1 MMFSEKV
8 EDIPNK
14 NFRDLK
20 ISLSELQT
28 EQNRFTRSGLAK
40 RSGVDESQVL
50 VFLSELCDEGVVAA
64 KLKVRCPNCHQEHG
78 TYASRSAVPSEPI
91 HCFCGEEFNPN
102 EKTNWSVVYEFVE
115 DVDFFLTS
123 NWSSRPS

>member
-1 MMFSEKV
+1 M

-20 ISLSELQT
+20 RSLSELQT
-28 EQNRFTRSGLAK
+28 EQNRFSRSGLAK

-50 VFLSELCDEGVVAA
+50 VLLSELCDEGVVEA
-64 KLKVRCPNCHQEHG
+64 KLMVRCPSCQQEHG
-78 TYASRSAVPSEPI
+78 LHDSRSEVQSEPI
-91 HCFCGEEFNPN
+91 HCFCGKEFNPT
-102 EKTNWSVVYEFVE
+102 EKTNWSVVYEFAE

-123 NWSSRPS
+123 RWSSKPS

>member
-1 MMFSEKV
+1 V

-20 ISLSELQT
+20 TSLSELQT
-28 EQNRFTRSGLAK
+28 EQPRFTRSALAK
-40 RSGVDESQVL
+40 RSGVDESQAL
-50 VFLSELCDEGVVAA
+50 VFLSELCDEGVVEA
-64 KLKVRCPNCHQEHG
+64 KVKVRCPYCHQEHG
-78 TYASRSAVPSEPI
+78 IYASRSDVPAKSMN
-91 HCFCGEEFNPN
+91 CFCGEEFDPS

>member
-8 EDIPNK
+8 EDIPSK

-20 ISLSELQT
+20 TSLSELQT
-28 EQNRFTRSGLAK
+28 EQIRFTRSALAK

-50 VFLSELCDEGVVAA
+50 VFLSELCDEGVIEAYV
-64 KLKVRCPNCHQEHG
+64 KVRCPYCQQEHG
-78 TYASRSAVPSEPI
+78 AYTSRSEIPIEPMY
-91 HCFCGEEFNPN
+91 CFCGEEFDPS

-123 NWSSRPS
+123 NWSSKPS